1 LAVKRS
7 FHDLG
12 GCLRKR
18 EEQFVAAMRERWIV
32 QRVRL
37 LVFPDDLHGIGCG
50 LTAQNLDAAG
60 IIVEEG
66 IQPAAQRE
74 QSQKIL
80 FEYRVRLVIVFP
92 SIGQDPMLRLDNPGM
107 SNKPANGT
115 APTQKSTG
123 MAVARAST
131 PIEAILPTTNG
142 PMSAMMRPE
151 L

>member
-1 LAVKRS
+1 MTRNIS

-37 LVFPDDLHGIGCG
+37 QVLVFPDDLHGIGCG

-92 SIGQDPMLRLDNPGM
+92 SIGQDPMLRLDNPRHEQQARQRNSPDPEKHRHG
-107 SNKPANGT
+107 SCQSVHAHRGDPADNE
-115 APTQKSTG
+115 
-123 MAVARAST
+123 RADGRYDAS
-131 PIEAILPTTNG
+131 
-142 PMSAMMRPE
+142 
-151 L
+151 